1 MKVQIF
7 NKCFF
12 FIMTFS
18 ISELSEEKQAF
29 NALNSKT
36 KIKFYLPIKNKN
48 NMQQNVIAIKK
59 LSFFFL
65 VRLIK

>member
-1 MKVQIF
+1 
-7 NKCFF
+7 
-12 FIMTFS
+12 MTFS